1 VLAASFRKTE
11 VRGPNPQYPL
21 FRCRTVARTLRMD
34 SSRELTMTTGVGRA
48 RIGQWYTRWDKGEI
62 FQVVGYDPSSR
73 TIETQTFD
81 GDLDEVDLEAWGGL
95 PLAFAEPPED
105 WTGPV
110 DDVERDDL
118 GYSETE
124 MSGADWA
131 EPMQSFRPEEGTGE
145 KAAEEETTD
154 EDEGT
159 EDEGALREELALDHP
174 IAAERLR

>member
-1 VLAASFRKTE
+1 M
-11 VRGPNPQYPL
+11 N
-21 FRCRTVARTLRMD
+21 
-34 SSRELTMTTGVGRA
+34 TGVGRA

-62 FQVVGYDPSSR
+62 FQVVGYDADSR

-81 GDLDEVDLEAWGGL
+81 GDLDEVDLETWAAL

-124 MSGADWA
+124 MSGTDWT
-131 EPMQSFRPEEGTGE
+131 EPLQALRAEEG
-145 KAAEEETTD
+145 AEEIAEETAG
-154 EDEGT
+154 EDESIPQDEGML
-159 EDEGALREELALDHP
+159 EDERDLEEELALDNP
-174 IAAERLR
+174 IAAQRLR

>member
-1 VLAASFRKTE
+1 M
-11 VRGPNPQYPL
+11 N
-21 FRCRTVARTLRMD
+21 
-34 SSRELTMTTGVGRA
+34 TGVGRA

-62 FQVVGYDPSSR
+62 FQVVGYDASSR

-81 GDLDEVDLEAWGGL
+81 GDLDEVDLETWAGL

-124 MSGADWA
+124 MSGRDWA
-131 EPMQSFRPEEGTGE
+131 EPLQSLR
-145 KAAEEETTD
+145 AEEEEAEEVSEETAG
-154 EDEGT
+154 EDEGIPEEEGMPE
-159 EDEGALREELALDHP
+159 EDESALKEELALDNP
-174 IAAERLR
+174 VAAARLR

>member
-1 VLAASFRKTE
+1 M
-11 VRGPNPQYPL
+11 N
-21 FRCRTVARTLRMD
+21 
-34 SSRELTMTTGVGRA
+34 TGVGRA

-81 GDLDEVDLEAWGGL
+81 GDLDEVDLETWSGL

-118 GYSETE
+118 GYSETD
-124 MSGADWA
+124 MSGSDWA
-131 EPMQSFRPEEGTGE
+131 EPMESLRAQGE
-145 KAAEEETTD
+145 AEEATQETEETAGENESMP
-154 EDEGT
+154 EDER
-159 EDEGALREELALDHP
+159 ALKEELALDNVV
-174 IAAERLR
+174 AAERLG

>member
-1 VLAASFRKTE
+1 M
-11 VRGPNPQYPL
+11 N
-21 FRCRTVARTLRMD
+21 
-34 SSRELTMTTGVGRA
+34 TGVGRA
-48 RIGQWYTRWDKGEI
+48 RIGQWYTRGDKGEI
-62 FQVVGYDPSSR
+62 FQVVGYDANSR

-81 GDLDEVDLEAWGGL
+81 GEVDEVDLETWAGL
-95 PLAFAEPPED
+95 PLEFAEPPED

-124 MSGADWA
+124 MQGADWA
-131 EPMQSFRPEEGTGE
+131 EPLQFLRTQEERGGAAFRETAG
-145 KAAEEETTD
+145 EEESIS

-159 EDEGALREELALDHP
+159 PEDESALKEEFALDNP